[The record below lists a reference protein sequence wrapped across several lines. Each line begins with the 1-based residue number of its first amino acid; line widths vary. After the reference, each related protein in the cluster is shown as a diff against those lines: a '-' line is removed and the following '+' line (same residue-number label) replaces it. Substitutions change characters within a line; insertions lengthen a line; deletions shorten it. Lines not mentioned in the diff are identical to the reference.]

1 MLKLTNDTEKSIP
14 SRKNEPLNT
23 ITKPVAKLPW
33 KMLPTK
39 IISSKQGH
47 SGSIFPPHDSDS
59 PCKKTG
65 LEINTSIVVGELKEN
80 IQGSPT
86 LPSQN
91 DTNDTDNGN
100 RAPINKTGVNKGD
113 SLQFK
118 QPNHPPQDTPY
129 FIPDPTN
136 PDNLLGPMTKAE
148 LDLFHESRHK
158 PTDVVDGAI
167 FDPASGLYY
176 LP

>member
-118 QPNHPPQDTPY
+118 QPNQSSQRPNQHITIYCTVDRIVKRIILRELTLDTSEN
-129 FIPDPTN
+129 IRRTCN
-136 PDNLLGPMTKAE
+136 IMI
-148 LDLFHESRHK
+148 
-158 PTDVVDGAI
+158 VV
-167 FDPASGLYY
+167 STR
-176 LP
+176 